1 MGRHGILAIVDWLC
15 TPLGTGWLILGSPG
29 RAGGGSIALER
40 IHDRLSPAA
49 DAERGPAGRHSW
61 ALVHASFERDIG
73 GIFLEQSGQVTKH
86 ANEVIV
92 AGRAG
97 ELIGPALAPEPSPRG
112 RAR

>member
-15 TPLGTGWLILGSPG
+15 TPLGTGWLILGSTG

-73 GIFLEQSGQVTKH
+73 GIFLGQSGQVTKH
-86 ANEVIV
+86 ANEVI

-97 ELIGPALAPEPSPRG
+97 ELIGPALGAGQSRRG